1 MNPLLNKET
10 RTVESNGKSSHLTP
24 IEFDILSYLMEHPD
38 EVKSAEEIYEN
49 VWNDNPYDCHLVI
62 SVHVR
67 HIREKIEANPSRPQ
81 FIRVLRGKG
90 YRFNPAE

>member
-24 IEFDILSYLMEHPD
+24 IEFDILSYLMENPN

-67 HIREKIEANPSRPQ
+67 HIREKIEIDPKDPRYLK
-81 FIRVLRGKG
+81 VVWGVG
-90 YRFNPAE
+90 YKVEKQ